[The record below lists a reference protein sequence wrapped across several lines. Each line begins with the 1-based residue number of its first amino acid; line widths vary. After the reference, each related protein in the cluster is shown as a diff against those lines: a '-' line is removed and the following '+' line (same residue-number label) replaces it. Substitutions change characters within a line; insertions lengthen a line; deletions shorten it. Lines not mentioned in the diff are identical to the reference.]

1 MKHTFRRILALVL
14 AVCLFAALGTVAL
27 ADNVG
32 NSEQYDDTMGNPSPP
47 PRVEAPRAIVSSS
60 TRARRISLSPTAPP
74 PPPVRL

>member
-14 AVCLFAALGTVAL
+14 AICLFAALGTVAL

-47 PRVEAPRAIVSSS
+47 RVEAPRAIVSSS

-74 PPPVRL
+74 PPPARP